1 MTRNMLEGTEESSVF
16 PSTIILCTK
25 AQQKVIDLVARP
37 GGIFVGKC
45 QYKLTQEKIFVDFMV
60 KTSFEGDMNGDAT
73 SYQIWRAFVLFCALR
88 HFKLFQNNRSG
99 YVVPV
104 DFIDPLQFKADGLI

>member
-1 MTRNMLEGTEESSVF
+1 MFEGKEESSVQ
-16 PSTIILCTK
+16 PSPIILCTK
-25 AQQKVIDLVARP
+25 AQQKTIDLVARP
-37 GGIFVGKC
+37 GGIFVGKK

-73 SYQIWRAFVLFCALR
+73 SYQIWRTFVLFCALR